1 MNGLPAAV
9 LVCVASTLVL
19 ASPAQRAATKATRG
33 PRVSTDAI
41 CAADLGAGVTS
52 HRRFCDVIIASK
64 AAESIAVRI
73 PAHRGTAKLTFDL
86 HNRIAV
92 PPEDRPMPQTFASN
106 TAIAAVIGPKSELA
120 RAAASSEFRTT
131 ADLFDRL
138 GGGPGGG
145 PKTVAP
151 GPAAPVSV
159 TIPAGIASIGIVG
172 VRLEVLTR
180 LGKQAYD
187 TPGRPVGMVSNI
199 RVEFTPR

>member
-1 MNGLPAAV
+1 MNWLPAAG
-9 LVCVASTLVL
+9 LVCLTSSLVL
-19 ASPAQRAATKATRG
+19 ASPAQRAAPKASRG
-33 PRVSTDAI
+33 PRVSTDAT

-52 HRRFCDVIIASK
+52 HRRFCDVIIALK
-64 AAESIAVRI
+64 ANESIAVRI
-73 PAHRGTAKLTFDL
+73 PAHRGTARLTFDL

-106 TAIAAVIGPKSELA
+106 TAIAAVIGPRSELA

-138 GGGPGGG
+138 AGGPGGG

-151 GPAAPVSV
+151 GPATPVSV
-159 TIPAGIASIGIVG
+159 TIPAGTVSVGIVG

-180 LGKQAYD
+180 LGKQSYD